1 MTHQGISFN
10 QMHKDFRGEV
20 IYTAEQDVH
29 FPMLTV
35 GDTLTF
41 AAHARAPRFLPSG
54 VTRDVYAK
62 HLRDVVMATFGIRH
76 TVNTKVGNEYVRGV
90 SGGERKRVSIAE
102 AALSGAPL
110 QCWDNSTRGLD
121 SANAIEFCKTLR
133 ISTEL
138 ANASAAV
145 AIYQAP
151 ESAIQYFDK
160 VTVLYEGRQ
169 IFFGRVNHAQAYF
182 EAMGFEC
189 PEAQTT
195 ADFLTSMT
203 SPAERVVKSGFENQ
217 VPRTSDEFAE
227 RWKNSEERKQ
237 LLAEIA
243 TYEQDYPIGGE
254 HLAKFQDSR
263 RTQQSKFQRVSS
275 PYTLSYNEQVKLCL
289 WRGFRRLA
297 ADPSLT
303 ITQLIGNSIN
313 ALIVGSLF
321 YNQQHTT
328 VSLQS
333 RSALLFFAVLL
344 NAFSSALEILMLY
357 AQRPIVEKHTRY
369 ALYHPSAEA
378 FASIMTDIPSKVLNA
393 IGFNLVLYFLTNLRR
408 EPGAFFF
415 FLMFSFVLTL
425 VMSMIFRTIASV
437 SRSLVQALVPTAIFI
452 IAIVIYT
459 GFTIPISYM
468 QGWARWINY
477 INPTAYGF
485 ESLMINEFSGQ
496 NYDCAM
502 LVPPA
507 PQFGDGTTN
516 NQICS
521 TVGSVPGQTYVEGE
535 AFIESSFGYN
545 VVNKWRNLGILFGFM
560 IFFLLTYLVATE
572 FISEKKSKGEVLLFR
587 RGHKPASLKEKSGQ
601 DAEEGNTE
609 SGAQLEKHGG
619 NQDITA
625 SIQKQTAIFQWRD
638 VCYDI
643 QIKKEN
649 RRILDH
655 VDGWVQPGTMTAL
668 MVNPYILFVNIS
680 I

>member
-1 MTHQGISFN
+1 
-10 QMHKDFRGEV
+10 
-20 IYTAEQDVH
+20 
-29 FPMLTV
+29 MLTV

-41 AAHARAPRFLPSG
+41 AAHARAPRHLPPG
-54 VTRDVYAK
+54 VTRDIYAQ
-62 HLRDVVMATFGIRH
+62 HLRDVVMATFGIKH
-76 TVNTKVGNEYVRGV
+76 TVNTKVGNDYVRGV

-151 ESAIQYFDK
+151 ETAIQQFDK
-160 VTVLYEGRQ
+160 VIVLYEGRQ
-169 IFFGRVNHAQAYF
+169 IFFGRVNDAQGYF
-182 EAMGFEC
+182 EAMGFQC

-203 SPAERVVKSGFENQ
+203 NPAERVVRAGCENQ
-217 VPRTSDEFAE
+217 VPRTPDDFAQ

-237 LLAEIA
+237 LLADIA
-243 TYEQDYPIGGE
+243 VYEQDYPIGGQD
-254 HLAKFQDSR
+254 LAKFQQSR
-263 RTQQSKFQRVSS
+263 RTQQAKFQRVAS
-275 PYTLSYNEQVKLCL
+275 PYTLSYGGQVSLCL

-328 VSLQS
+328 AALQS

-344 NAFSSALEILMLY
+344 NAFSSALEILILY

-378 FASIMTDIPSKVLNA
+378 FASIMTDLPSKVLNA
-393 IGFNLVLYFLTNLRR
+393 IGFNLILYFLTNLRR

-415 FLMFSFVLTL
+415 FLMMSFVLTL
-425 VMSMIFRTIASV
+425 VMSMIFRTIASL
-437 SRSLVQALVPTAIFI
+437 SRSLVEALVPTAIFI
-452 IAIVIYT
+452 IAIIIYT
-459 GFTIPISYM
+459 GELPTYVPKFERCSCSLGFTIPISYM

-496 NYDCAM
+496 NYDCA
-502 LVPPA
+502 LFVPPY
-507 PQFGDGTTN
+507 GNGTT
-516 NQICS
+516 QICNA
-521 TVGSVPGQTYVEGE
+521 VGSVAGQPYVEGE
-535 AFIESSFGYN
+535 VFIESSFGYFAIH
-545 VVNKWRNLGILFGFM
+545 KWRNLGILFGFM
-560 IFFLLTYLVATE
+560 IFFLVTYLTATE
-572 FISEKKSKGEVLLFR
+572 FISAKKSKGEVLLFR
-587 RGHKPASLKEKSGQ
+587 RGHKPASLKEKSGH
-601 DAEEGNTE
+601 DSETGPLE
-609 SGAQLEKHGG
+609 SGAQLEKHGHH
-619 NQDITA
+619 QDSSI

-643 QIKKEN
+643 QIKSET

-668 MVNPYILFVNIS
+668 MVSRSSPSL
-680 I
+680 